1 MSKSNNNMFEV
12 RLVTLGDS
20 KVGKTSLI
28 LRYVDDEFNLNYLST
43 MGFDLKIK
51 KIKLS
56 NNKEVKVKIFDT
68 AGQERFKSIAS
79 NYLKKAE
86 GIILVYDITD
96 RISFENIDNWV
107 DDINKEGE
115 NSKAII
121 LIGNKSDKED
131 ERAIQKEEG
140 EKLAKNCCGG
150 IKFYETSCQTGE
162 NVEKAI
168 NDLVNDVYNKYSGN
182 ISEDKDNNL
191 IIEKDRKVEG
201 NGRKRFC

>member
-1 MSKSNNNMFEV
+1 M
-12 RLVTLGDS
+12 VTLGDS

-131 ERAIQKEEG
+131 ERTIQKEEG

-191 IIEKDRKVEG
+191 IIEKGKKGEG

>member
-107 DDINKEGE
+107 DDRNKEGE

-191 IIEKDRKVEG
+191 IIEKGRKGEG

>member
-1 MSKSNNNMFEV
+1 MFEV

-162 NVEKAI
+162 KVEKAI

-191 IIEKDRKVEG
+191 IIEKGKKGEG

>member
-96 RISFENIDNWV
+96 RISFENIDNWA

-191 IIEKDRKVEG
+191 IIEKGKKGEG

>member
-1 MSKSNNNMFEV
+1 MFEV

-107 DDINKEGE
+107 DDINKEGK
-115 NSKAII
+115 NSKPII

-131 ERAIQKEEG
+131 ERAIKKDEG

-191 IIEKDRKVEG
+191 IIEKDRKRQG

>member
-107 DDINKEGE
+107 DDINKEGQ
-115 NSKAII
+115 NSKSII
-121 LIGNKSDKED
+121 LIGNKSDKKD
-131 ERAIQKEEG
+131 ERAIKKEEG

-182 ISEDKDNNL
+182 IPEDKDNNL
-191 IIEKDRKVEG
+191 IIEKDRKRQG
-201 NGRKRFC
+201 NVRKRFC

>member
-1 MSKSNNNMFEV
+1 MFEV

-191 IIEKDRKVEG
+191 IIEKGRKGEG

>member
-1 MSKSNNNMFEV
+1 M
-12 RLVTLGDS
+12 VTLGDS

-107 DDINKEGE
+107 DDINKEGK
-115 NSKAII
+115 NSKPII

-131 ERAIQKEEG
+131 ERAIKKDEG

-182 ISEDKDNNL
+182 IPEDKDNNL
-191 IIEKDRKVEG
+191 IIEKDRKRQG

>member
-107 DDINKEGE
+107 DDINKEGK
-115 NSKAII
+115 NSKPII

-131 ERAIQKEEG
+131 ERAIKKDEG

-191 IIEKDRKVEG
+191 IIEKDRKRQG

>member
-1 MSKSNNNMFEV
+1 MFEV

-107 DDINKEGE
+107 DDINKEGK
-115 NSKAII
+115 NSKPII

-131 ERAIQKEEG
+131 ERAIKKDEG

-182 ISEDKDNNL
+182 IPKDKDNNL
-191 IIEKDRKVEG
+191 IIEKDRKRQG

>member
-107 DDINKEGE
+107 DDINKEGK
-115 NSKAII
+115 NSKPII

-131 ERAIQKEEG
+131 ERAIKKDEG

-182 ISEDKDNNL
+182 IPEDKDNNL
-191 IIEKDRKVEG
+191 IIEKDRKRQG

>member
-191 IIEKDRKVEG
+191 IIEKGRKGEG

>member
-182 ISEDKDNNL
+182 IPEDKDNNL
-191 IIEKDRKVEG
+191 IIEKDRKRQG

>member
-150 IKFYETSCQTGE
+150 IKFYETSCKTGE
-162 NVEKAI
+162 NVENAI
-168 NDLVNDVYNKYSGN
+168 NDLINDVYNKYSGN
-182 ISEDKDNNL
+182 NLNDDALKIKKGKKHENNGKKKL
-191 IIEKDRKVEG
+191 
-201 NGRKRFC
+201 C

>member
-107 DDINKEGE
+107 DDINKEGK
-115 NSKAII
+115 NSKPII

-131 ERAIQKEEG
+131 ERAIKKDEG

-191 IIEKDRKVEG
+191 IIEKGRKGEG

>member
-1 MSKSNNNMFEV
+1 MSKSNNNMLEV

-191 IIEKDRKVEG
+191 RIEKGRKGEG

>member
-191 IIEKDRKVEG
+191 IIEKGKKGEG